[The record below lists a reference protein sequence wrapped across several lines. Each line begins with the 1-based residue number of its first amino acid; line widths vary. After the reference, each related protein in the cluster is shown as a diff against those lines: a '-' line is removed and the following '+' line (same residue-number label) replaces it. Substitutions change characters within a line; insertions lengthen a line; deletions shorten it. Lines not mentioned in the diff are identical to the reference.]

1 MPRLLLKSNGVLVEQ
16 FCPLDPEPP
25 YQPPD
30 TWDGPHVQHRFGDA
44 LETLR
49 KLPMGRLRPAGMRG
63 SWPLFPLDYDAFMGR
78 MSADIEGMAV
88 EGKLDQEF
96 VAAYQGWT
104 ADRNRH
110 RDPPSA
116 RQISCMEHALLWPG
130 HYLRDRDEL
139 ARALNLCGL
148 ARASGLSVQQVV
160 RGGKHKGARSPTQW
174 NQLAL
179 EAADQVAAGLR
190 INKIAVF

>member
-30 TWDGPHVQHRFGDA
+30 TWDGPHVQHRFADA

-78 MSADIEGMAV
+78 MSADITRMAV

-96 VAAYQGWT
+96 VAAYQDWT
-104 ADRNRH
+104 ADRNWY

-116 RQISCMEHALLWPG
+116 QQISYMERALFWPG
-130 HYLRDRDEL
+130 HYLRGQPEL
-139 ARALNLCGL
+139 ARALNFCGL
-148 ARASGLSVQQVV
+148 AQARGLRVRDVV
-160 RGGKHKGARSPTQW
+160 RGGKHKGVRSPMQW
-174 NQLAL
+174 NQMAVT
-179 EAADQVAAGLR
+179 AANTIARGLR
-190 INKIAVF
+190 TNKIAVF